1 MFSITVL
8 IGACLFSQQGVWET
22 LLAALEVLIRAEH
35 QQQQFNIKQLL
46 NAHVVHHF
54 LLTCQVLQVL
64 FMYLPK
70 YLLQLLLCTNPLL
83 CTWRFHRPVNGDF
96 FLSFVLLLCR
106 PVFFQLLPP
115 DLYTVILPNSN
126 YKRTTS
132 KFLYVSLCWNIII
145 LWFLNINI

>member
-70 YLLQLLLCTNPLL
+70 YLLQLLLLL
-83 CTWRFHRPVNGDF
+83 THCCAHEDF
-96 FLSFVLLLCR
+96 TGLSMGIFSVFCLTTLQACFLSALA
-106 PVFFQLLPP
+106 
-115 DLYTVILPNSN
+115 S
-126 YKRTTS
+126 
-132 KFLYVSLCWNIII
+132 
-145 LWFLNINI
+145 

>member
-64 FMYLPK
+64 FMYLPR
-70 YLLQLLLCTNPLL
+70 YLLQLLLFTNPLL
-83 CTWRFHRPVNGDF
+83 CTSRCHRPANRDF
-96 FLSFVLLLCR
+96 FSVFCLTTLQACFLSALASWSSCLTQTTKEQV
-106 PVFFQLLPP
+106 V
-115 DLYTVILPNSN
+115 N
-126 YKRTTS
+126 Y
-132 KFLYVSLCWNIII
+132 YVSLCWNIII

>member
-64 FMYLPK
+64 FMYLPR
-70 YLLQLLLCTNPLL
+70 YLLQLLLFTNPLL
-83 CTWRFHRPVNGDF
+83 CTSRCHRPANGDF
-96 FLSFVLLLCR
+96 FCLLSYYSASLFSFSSCLLIFTLSSCLTQTTKEQLVNFYMFLC
-106 PVFFQLLPP
+106 VG
-115 DLYTVILPNSN
+115 I
-126 YKRTTS
+126 
-132 KFLYVSLCWNIII
+132 
-145 LWFLNINI
+145 

>member
-22 LLAALEVLIRAEH
+22 LLATLEVLIRAEH

-64 FMYLPK
+64 FMYLLK
-70 YLLQLLLCTNPLL
+70 
-83 CTWRFHRPVNGDF
+83 
-96 FLSFVLLLCR
+96 
-106 PVFFQLLPP
+106 
-115 DLYTVILPNSN
+115 
-126 YKRTTS
+126 
-132 KFLYVSLCWNIII
+132 
-145 LWFLNINI
+145 